1 MHDINK
7 LRVFQQ
13 ARKNLVSISEVLR
26 SIQNFGDIRNQIQR
40 ASISVVS
47 NIAEGAGSDSN
58 KQFIKFLNIARGS
71 NNECYVQI
79 LILMDVGE
87 LRGSKDLLDDICY
100 VGKMLTRL
108 IKSNSPP

>member
-1 MHDINK
+1 MVKATRANARRYAAWTTARLHTRDSIRSTSMHDINK

-13 ARKNLVSISEVLR
+13 ARKNVVGISEVLR

-58 KQFIKFLNIARGS
+58 K
-71 NNECYVQI
+71 
-79 LILMDVGE
+79 
-87 LRGSKDLLDDICY
+87 
-100 VGKMLTRL
+100 
-108 IKSNSPP
+108 